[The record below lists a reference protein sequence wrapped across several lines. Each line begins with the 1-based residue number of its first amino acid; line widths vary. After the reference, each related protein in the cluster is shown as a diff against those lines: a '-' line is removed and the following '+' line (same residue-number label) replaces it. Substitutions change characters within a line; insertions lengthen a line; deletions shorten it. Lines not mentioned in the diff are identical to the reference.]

1 MKLNPISWF
10 LRDEGDLINMF
21 GNARLVK
28 RPSGKFELVG
38 GTDADRS
45 QAKEWCS
52 FFLHEAVF
60 VCAPSRPVHSPA
72 PRHLQPLRV

>member
-28 RPSGKFELVG
+28 RPSGKFELLG
-38 GTDADRS
+38 GTAEDRT
-45 QAKEWCS
+45 AAREWCS
-52 FFLHEAVF
+52 LFLHEAVF
-60 VCAPSRPVHSPA
+60 VCTPSRPVHSPA